1 MTFLEKA
8 EAFYIIFKN
17 LFYCGVALYS
27 SLMQENFM
35 ILPSLFWKSLLIMG
49 FCVNKKCDSAQLLY
63 TFILR
68 KCIKTVVH
76 LGIHCSVV

>member
-27 SLMQENFM
+27 SLMQEK
-35 ILPSLFWKSLLIMG
+35 IY
-49 FCVNKKCDSAQLLY
+49 DSPK
-63 TFILR
+63 FILE
-68 KCIKTVVH
+68 KLTNNGVLCE
-76 LGIHCSVV
+76 